1 MKKVVISLVLGLGLM
16 LGLAA
21 VVMAINSNS
30 TGPIKD
36 LTSNPGF
43 AQAGLEAQELQDQT
57 KIDEATAIKKAKE
70 VAGIDVD
77 RQAAESAEVRT
88 TAAKVRFTNN
98 QGPRIPGKNIVLRDY
113 PCWVVTFHNVT
124 LLKNG
129 PGPSTEPGPQETPT
143 VIADENVVIDANSG
157 EVLEIVSYT
166 AK

>member
-1 MKKVVISLVLGLGLM
+1 
-16 LGLAA
+16 
-21 VVMAINSNS
+21 MAINNS
-30 TGPIKD
+30 MSPIKD
-36 LTSNPGF
+36 LTSNPIF
-43 AQAGLEAQELQDQT
+43 ALAGLEAQELQDQT
-57 KIDEATAIKKAKE
+57 KIGEATAIKKAKAS
-70 VAGIDVD
+70 AGIDVD

-98 QGPRIPGKNIVLRDY
+98 QGPRIPGKNIVLRNY

-129 PGPSTEPGPQETPT
+129 PRTETRPQEAST